1 MEKVQPQRTELYEY
15 LYTYMEELFQDS
27 CRAVQT
33 ILDTDSAKIWE
44 YFQAAV
50 CECLEKTKSL
60 QQQNQKG
67 VLHYLAF
74 SPMQYA
80 PFLDRLE
87 LRIDALDDGF
97 YLDTQEASAHYYVD
111 FLQDRFQ
118 EDLAFLYEKA
128 AEKFIRIQHFEQ
140 VQIRQNY
147 AVYYDSLLFQ
157 MIRALTGL
165 ILETECILCKITDN
179 NTGRK
184 YINPNQIH
192 RAVTAAADVFEA
204 IKKCHPR
211 HEGHWILSL
220 APPQPIR
227 EQP

>member
-15 LYTYMEELFQDS
+15 LHTYMEELFQDS
-27 CRAVQT
+27 CSAVQT

-44 YFQAAV
+44 HFQDAV
-50 CECLEKTKSL
+50 RECLEKTKSL

-67 VLHYLAF
+67 ILHYLAF
-74 SPMQYA
+74 SLMQYA

-97 YLDTQEASAHYYVD
+97 YLDTQEASAHYHAD
-111 FLQDRFQ
+111 FLQDRFLQ
-118 EDLAFLYEKA
+118 DLIFLYEKA

-157 MIRALTGL
+157 MIKALTGL
-165 ILETECILCKITDN
+165 ILETVEES
-179 NTGRK
+179 GV
-184 YINPNQIH
+184 H
-192 RAVTAAADVFEA
+192 AADSLRIICGDYMDHAVVLYAHGHPEEA
-204 IKKCHPR
+204 CQQKLTGAR
-211 HEGHWILSL
+211 RASRG
-220 APPQPIR
+220 R
-227 EQP
+227 

>member
-1 MEKVQPQRTELYEY
+1 MEKVQPQRTELYTY

-33 ILDTDSAKIWE
+33 ILDIDSGKIWKN
-44 YFQAAV
+44 FQAAV
-50 CECLEKTKSL
+50 RECLEKTRIF
-60 QQQNQKG
+60 QQQKQKG
-67 VLHYLAF
+67 ILHYLAF

-97 YLDTQEASAHYYVD
+97 YLDTQEASVHYHAD

-118 EDLAFLYEKA
+118 EDLIFLYEKA

-147 AVYYDSLLFQ
+147 AEYYDALLFQ
-157 MIRALTGL
+157 MIKALTGL
-165 ILETECILCKITDN
+165 ILETVEESEVHAAGSLRIICGDYMDHAVIL
-179 NTGRK
+179 
-184 YINPNQIH
+184 Y
-192 RAVTAAADVFEA
+192 
-204 IKKCHPR
+204 
-211 HEGHWILSL
+211 
-220 APPQPIR
+220 
-227 EQP
+227 

>member
-1 MEKVQPQRTELYEY
+1 MEQ
-15 LYTYMEELFQDS
+15 LFQDS

-33 ILDTDSAKIWE
+33 ILDTDSRKIWE

-67 VLHYLAF
+67 ILHYLAF

-97 YLDTQEASAHYYVD
+97 YLDTHEASAHYYAD
-111 FLQDRFQ
+111 FFQDRFQ

-140 VQIRQNY
+140 VDKGTDWSDTGNSRRERSPCRRQSEDNLRRLHGSCGR
-147 AVYYDSLLFQ
+147 SLCT
-157 MIRALTGL
+157 RAPRGSMSA
-165 ILETECILCKITDN
+165 E
-179 NTGRK
+179 
-184 YINPNQIH
+184 
-192 RAVTAAADVFEA
+192 ADGCPA
-204 IKKCHPR
+204 
-211 HEGHWILSL
+211 
-220 APPQPIR
+220 R
-227 EQP
+227 E

>member
-1 MEKVQPQRTELYEY
+1 MEKVQPQRTELYTY

-33 ILDTDSAKIWE
+33 ILDIDSGKIWKN
-44 YFQAAV
+44 FQAAV
-50 CECLEKTKSL
+50 RECLEKTRIF
-60 QQQNQKG
+60 QQQKQKG
-67 VLHYLAF
+67 ILHYLAF

-97 YLDTQEASAHYYVD
+97 YLDTQEASVHYHAD

-147 AVYYDSLLFQ
+147 AEYYDALLFQ
-157 MIRALTGL
+157 MIKALTGL
-165 ILETECILCKITDN
+165 ILETVEESEVHAAGSLRIICGDYMDHAVIL
-179 NTGRK
+179 
-184 YINPNQIH
+184 Y
-192 RAVTAAADVFEA
+192 
-204 IKKCHPR
+204 
-211 HEGHWILSL
+211 
-220 APPQPIR
+220 
-227 EQP
+227 